1 MEGFLNF
8 ATLSRLQFALTAMF
22 HIIWPVVTIGLSLF
36 MVYLEAMWLKT
47 KDAFYYQ
54 HLRFWMRLFVLNVAV
69 GVVTGIPL
77 EFQFGTNW
85 KPFSVAGGDFFGH
98 MMGFE
103 ASMAFMLE
111 ATFMGIMVFGW
122 KRVSPPMHLFATC
135 MVALG
140 ASLSAFW
147 IMVTNSW
154 MHTPAG
160 GVFEDGRFVLTS
172 HWESIF
178 NPDMPWG
185 VSHMYMASL
194 EISVFVVG
202 GISAWYLYQQR
213 HVEFFLRSF
222 KMALAAA
229 LLIAPLQIMLGHGS
243 GIAVSEHQP
252 AKLAAIEAHWD
263 TNPPG
268 EGAPWNILAWP
279 DPENQRNKWALEVP
293 YALSLITTNSL
304 TGEVKG
310 LREFPPEDQAPVLI
324 TFYSLRIMILSG
336 VLLMGI
342 VLWTLLAWRKGELV
356 PERIVHNKRLLLA
369 WMAGVPLSYLA
380 MQTGWMT
387 REVGRQPWIIYGMM
401 RTSEAATILPEWTVW
416 SSLIIFGILY
426 PLVFLLFLIFARRI
440 LNRGPDFETPW

>member
-1 MEGFLNF
+1 MEGFF
-8 ATLSRLQFALTAMF
+8 TYTMLSRIQFAFTAMF

-36 MVYLEAMWLKT
+36 MVYLEVMWLRT
-47 KDAFYYQ
+47 KNVVYYH
-54 HLRFWMRLFVLNVAV
+54 HLRFWMRIFVLNVAV

-85 KPFSVAGGDFFGH
+85 KPFAVAGGDFFGH

-111 ATFMGIMVFGW
+111 ATFIGIMVFGW
-122 KRVSPPMHLFATC
+122 KKVSPRMHLFATC

-160 GVFEDGRFVLTS
+160 GYFENGRFVLTS

-202 GISAWYLYQQR
+202 GISAWYIYR
-213 HVEFFLRSF
+213 KVHVEFFLKSF
-222 KMALAAA
+222 KMAFAAA
-229 LLIAPLQIMLGHGS
+229 LLIAPMQILLGHGS
-243 GIAVSEHQP
+243 GIAVFEHQP

-310 LREFPPEDQAPVLI
+310 LKEFPVEDQAPVFI
-324 TFYSLRIMILSG
+324 TFYSLRIMILCG
-336 VLLMGI
+336 VVLLGI
-342 VLWTLLAWRKGELV
+342 VLWTLVAWRRGELQL
-356 PERIVHNKRLLLA
+356 ERISENRRLLMA
-369 WMAGVPLSYLA
+369 WMIGVPLSYLA
-380 MQTGWMT
+380 MQTGWIT

-401 RTSEAATILPEWTVW
+401 RTDEAATVLPQWTVW
-416 SSLIIFGILY
+416 SSLLTFAFLY
-426 PLVFLLFLIFARRI
+426 PLVFALFLVFARRI
-440 LNRGPDFETPW
+440 LNRGPDFSAP